1 MIAGYRDKRTRDF
14 AAGARVKAFEGI
26 ERPARLK
33 LDRLDAAATLQ
44 DLAALPGNR
53 LEALAGSRKGQYSIR
68 INGQWRICF
77 EWPETEP
84 GPRNV
89 EIVDYH

>member
-1 MIAGYRDKRTRDF
+1 MIAGYRDKRTSDF
-14 AAGARVKAFEGI
+14 AAGERVKAFSAI

-33 LDRLDAAATLQ
+33 LDRLEAATALG

-53 LEALAGSRKGQYSIR
+53 FEALRGDRKGQYSIR
-68 INGQWRICF
+68 INDQWRICF
-77 EWPETEP
+77 EWPSGSP
-84 GPRNV
+84 GPVNV